1 MDLPRMTVLPLS
13 PFTLVPTSAEA
24 AADTVPS
31 SIADRFDAVDER
43 LLTMEER
50 LDLILQRGKGLL
62 DEIVKLGRKVDTVVA
77 ENRAAAEERAR

>member
-1 MDLPRMTVLPLS
+1 MSIFHLPV
-13 PFTLVPTSAEA
+13 VPAPSN
-24 AADTVPS
+24 DPGTVPS